1 MNEKDIEFY
10 TSNKQ
15 CDRKAEVEKL
25 LTFENDEIISKPV
38 KICRQNSLVYAAV
51 KITDKKTNTSRVVGK
66 VFVTKT
72 NLKWD
77 KIFAYEEFDET
88 ECPEYQSC
96 PSSILKK
103 LSPTDDKNAK
113 AWRRGC
119 KDTLEGL
126 AIEKLDE
133 QSLTNLP
140 IDSRIKLI
148 NKKSDDGDD
157 IILVKDIYPQFSY
170 PVWVDEVTD
179 EKYKICD
186 IQSYG
191 YKLIEKG

>member
-1 MNEKDIEFY
+1 MSEKVIEFY
-10 TSNKQ
+10 TKNKQ

-25 LTFENDEIISKPV
+25 LTFENDDIISKPV
-38 KICRQNSLVYAAV
+38 KVCRQNSLVYAAV
-51 KITDKKTNTSRVVGK
+51 KITDKKTKESRVVGK
-66 VFVTKT
+66 VFVTST

-77 KIFAYEEFDET
+77 KKFVYEEFDES
-88 ECPEYQSC
+88 ECPDQQTC

-103 LSPTDDKNAK
+103 LSPTDNKKAK

-126 AIEKLDE
+126 AVEKLDD

-140 IDSRIKLI
+140 VDTRIKLI
-148 NKKSDDGDD
+148 NKKSDDGDP

-170 PVWVDEVTD
+170 PVWVDENTD

-191 YKLIEKG
+191 YEIIERG